1 MKVKCIK
8 HSDDILVFKSHYIV
22 YGIRIYISH
31 DNLQKIQYFT
41 QWDHDNSYPLYDSC
55 EYLRIINFDIPYKNW
70 IYSKNKNEIIISYKE
85 MAEDKNNFFESLVNG
100 EKWAEDIHLRRKAD
114 IDSELKQIN
123 YKKLMGK
130 YMTKL
135 NLYKKECDKF
145 NFDISDIISLNIKS
159 KTIKQKIDYLWDNKE
174 SWIYIKAD
182 SFFFEANAS
191 SDNLLYVL
199 KFAYKWLYNK

>member
-8 HSDDILVFKSHYIV
+8 HSDILVFKSHYIV

-85 MAEDKNNFFESLVNG
+85 MAEDK
-100 EKWAEDIHLRRKAD
+100 K
-114 IDSELKQIN
+114 
-123 YKKLMGK
+123 
-130 YMTKL
+130 
-135 NLYKKECDKF
+135 
-145 NFDISDIISLNIKS
+145 
-159 KTIKQKIDYLWDNKE
+159 
-174 SWIYIKAD
+174 
-182 SFFFEANAS
+182 
-191 SDNLLYVL
+191 
-199 KFAYKWLYNK
+199 